1 MTVARQL
8 LTYWIIFVSLFVKSF
23 QDCEY
28 VEKSFKCAGGDD
40 KSLMFDFNSKN
51 TNGVQ
56 VEELVFSKLPLSSI
70 EHFLEALPEDVKDST
85 KIIRINECEVSD
97 ISENIKDNY
106 KNLQALD
113 LSRNIID
120 SLGVITKLSEDL
132 KELYLSNNKISEV
145 TDDLKQLQQLEVIDL
160 SYCKL
165 TTLDFTVFKNN
176 LHLTLVNVSHNE
188 IETSDSQEYIKNIK
202 CVDLSYNKISKYTN
216 IPSLCLDLS
225 YTDMPG
231 HHWYNISEQNKTVF
245 IDKFYF
251 SGNSKLKLWATNVK
265 NDSLPIEIKDFNLSY
280 FKGDLSELDLEK
292 IKVRNFLTLQH
303 TNIGNLDRSKYDF
316 HPLFFEEGSNA
327 TFDLSYCSISDMSS
341 DYFQNYNLGRLNLC
355 HNNFTVLKNSVFK
368 DAYIVQLDLCS
379 CGIKEIEDNAFLNL
393 HVAALNLSNNQISNL
408 KFLSNV
414 NTVRYVDLS
423 KNSIKTVYSRDLAY
437 LKDLRNIN
445 LGDNSIIVIERNSFA
460 LDNLNIVD
468 LSNNK
473 LREIKNGTFV
483 NITTLQEVYLD
494 GNKIENI
501 ENDSFEYLPALRT
514 VNLGDT
520 DIYVIK
526 QKAFSN
532 VQSQNFNQIYLKN
545 NKVNDLHLVCKI
557 FK

>member
-1 MTVARQL
+1 MAQQL
-8 LTYWIIFVSLFVKSF
+8 TCLVIFVSLIVKSL

-28 VEKSFKCAGGDD
+28 VDKAFKCTGGDD

-56 VEELVFSKLPLSSI
+56 VEELVFSKLPLSSV
-70 EHFLEALPEDVKDST
+70 EHFLKALPDDVKDNT

-97 ISENIKDNY
+97 ISEDIKDDY

-113 LSRNIID
+113 LSRNNID
-120 SLGVITKLSEDL
+120 SLDVVTKLSEEL
-132 KELYLSNNKISEV
+132 KELYLSNNKISVV
-145 TDDLKQLQQLEVIDL
+145 TDDLKQLQKLEVIDL

-165 TTLDFTVFKNN
+165 TNVDFTVFKNN
-176 LHLTLVNVSHNE
+176 LNLTLVNVSHNE
-188 IETSDSQEYIKNIK
+188 IVTSDSQEYIKNIK

-231 HHWYNISEQNKTVF
+231 HYWYNISEQNKTVY

-265 NDSLPIEIKDFNLSY
+265 NDSLPIEIKYFNLSY
-280 FKGDLSELDLEK
+280 FQGDVTELDLKK
-292 IKVRNFLTLQH
+292 IKVRNLLTLQH
-303 TNIGNLDRSKYDF
+303 TDIGNLDRSKYDF
-316 HPLFFEEGSNA
+316 QPLFFEEGSNA
-327 TFDLSYCSISDMSS
+327 TFDLSYCSISDISS

-355 HNNFTVLKNSVFK
+355 HNNFTILKNSVFK

-379 CGIKEIEDNAFLNL
+379 SGIKEIEDNAFLNL
-393 HVAALNLSNNQISNL
+393 HVATLNLSNNEISNL
-408 KFLSNV
+408 KFLNNI

-423 KNSIKTVYSRDLAY
+423 KNYIRSVYSRDLAS
-437 LKDLRNIN
+437 LKDLRKIN
-445 LGDNSIIVIERNSFA
+445 LGDNSILVIERNSFA
-460 LDNLNIVD
+460 LDNINSVD

-473 LREIKNGTFV
+473 IREIKNGTFV
-483 NITTLQEVYLD
+483 NITTLQEVYLE
-494 GNKIENI
+494 GNNIENI
-501 ENDSFEYLPALRT
+501 ENDSFEYLPSLQT

-532 VQSQNFNQIYLKN
+532 VQSQNFNRIYLKN
-545 NKVNDLHLVCKI
+545 NEVNDLHLVCKI